1 MRAMVHHCLARQ
13 VTATVPS
20 FEEVALQLVDSGDP
34 AALQTFLLTRL
45 QVLGPQ
51 DKAQVRHACSYACCH
66 LDRLR

>member
-1 MRAMVHHCLARQ
+1 M
-13 VTATVPS
+13 TAAVPS

-51 DKAQVRHACSYACCH
+51 DKAQVCKCCPDMTFILQ
-66 LDRLR
+66 LDPI